1 MYLSVEQFLKLDI
14 IQEIIASLNE
24 GKLVHVMEQA
34 LNVKISISPYRN
46 GSSSR
51 SSACPRSNKSI
62 FSATI
67 SR

>member
-14 IQEIIASLNE
+14 IQEINRESDE

-34 LNVKISISPYRN
+34 LNVKISISRYRN

-51 SSACPRSNKSI
+51 SSACPRSNTSI
-62 FSATI
+62 FSTTI